1 MTKKKGFILQ
11 IYIIPTY
18 SCNLECKKC
27 YSEKYL
33 EDFPDYLSWAKFIDI
48 FKLLGTKYNN
58 FAFIGGE
65 PTKWKFINESILFL
79 HNKNKYVSIF
89 TNGTIP
95 LQVVPNN
102 LIINGN
108 NIFDPKL
115 KGIIIRNI
123 LYYKRNR
130 AKIRLRFNIGED
142 FKDKYIDEAISLS
155 KSFADSVS
163 ISILY
168 PMADGEMYGNNICN
182 LSKKLHSVS
191 IPVTISRATPL
202 CLFDQEQ
209 RKFLTEHCKLKG
221 KCSLPTNSIV
231 VNPDGNTIQ
240 PCVELQLQ
248 HRITD
253 LSKIQPKKIFND
265 ELNKLKVT
273 YNFKCNTCDF
283 YLNDV
288 CWGGCLAYL
297 PYNLQS
303 RRT

>member
-1 MTKKKGFILQ
+1 LQ

-18 SCNLECKKC
+18 SCNLKCKKC

-33 EDFPDYLSWAKFIDI
+33 EDFPDYLSWAKFIDLY
-48 FKLLGTKYNN
+48 KLFGTKYNN

-79 HNKNKYVSIF
+79 HNKNKYVNIF
-89 TNGTIP
+89 TNGIIP

-102 LIINGN
+102 VIINAN
-108 NIFDPKL
+108 NIFNLEL
-115 KGIIIRNI
+115 KESIIRNI

-130 AKIRLRFNIGED
+130 AKIRLRFNIGDD
-142 FKDKYIDEAISLS
+142 FKSEHVDEAILLS
-155 KSFADSVS
+155 NNYADSVS
-163 ISILY
+163 ISVLY
-168 PMADGEMYGNNICN
+168 PMTNSESLGNKIYEI
-182 LSKKLHSVS
+182 SKKLYSKS

-209 RKFLTEHCKLKG
+209 RNFLKTHCKLKG
-221 KCSLPTNSIV
+221 KCPLPTNSIV

-265 ELNKLKVT
+265 ELNKLKINH
-273 YNFKCNTCDF
+273 YSKCNECDF
-283 YLNDV
+283 FLNDE
-288 CWGGCLAYL
+288 CWGGCLSYL
-297 PYNLQS
+297 PPQ
-303 RRT
+303 